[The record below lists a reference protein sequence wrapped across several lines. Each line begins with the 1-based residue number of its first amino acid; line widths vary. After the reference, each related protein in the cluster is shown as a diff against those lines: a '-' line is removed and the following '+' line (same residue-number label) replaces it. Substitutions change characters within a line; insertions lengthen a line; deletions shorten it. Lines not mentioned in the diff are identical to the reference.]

1 MDAAPYLV
9 EIADALAEAK
19 LEAILIG
26 NAGAALQGAPVT
38 TVDFDFFYRESQND
52 ADAKIRQVAANLNG
66 AVTQPFPA
74 LSSVY
79 RIHRVE
85 PELQVDLTASI
96 HGAKSFNS
104 LRSRCSRL
112 AFEGRTIM
120 VASLADIIKS
130 RRKRIVPTIAQFCMS
145 LSEHSKSKPA
155 RKMTKREQEL
165 EIMRTVWEQDL
176 VDMIRARLALPMHK
190 RTNFLRKRLPNGGSA
205 L

>member
-26 NAGAALQGAPVT
+26 NAGAALHGAPVT
-38 TVDFDFFYRESQND
+38 TVDFDFYYRESQNN

-79 RIHRVE
+79 RIRRLK
-85 PELQVDLTASI
+85 PDLQVDLTASI

-104 LRSRCSRL
+104 LRSRCSHVTL
-112 AFEGRTIM
+112 QGRTIM

-130 RRKRIVPTIAQFCMS
+130 KKEANRPNDRAV
-145 LSEHSKSKPA
+145 LHVL
-155 RKMTKREQEL
+155 EQTL
-165 EIMRTVWEQDL
+165 EEQTRTQADE
-176 VDMIRARLALPMHK
+176 
-190 RTNFLRKRLPNGGSA
+190 T
-205 L
+205 